1 MMKSEIRIMKEC
13 RMTNVEKRIV
23 AFVAILLPSLAL
35 AQSQGPGGTVVPVA
49 EAVTRIKAPEGFKV
63 SVFAAEPDIVQP
75 IASCIDDRGR
85 LWVGQCTSYPTW
97 AEKGNDKI
105 IIFEDTDGDGKFDKR
120 TVFADNLNYLT
131 GLQVAGDGVYVAS
144 APNLLYFEDKN
155 HDDKPDGP
163 PKVLLDG
170 WTAKGVHN
178 VICTLTWGPEGWLY
192 GGHGITAASS
202 VGKPGTPEDARTP
215 VGPGLWRYHP
225 KEDIFEYYCEG
236 TCNPWGVDY
245 NAQGHIFFSSS
256 VVPHMYHA
264 IQGAHYQRMFGHDF
278 NAYVYGQLKSITDHL
293 HWAGGD
299 WTSWTSSRG
308 GQGANGTAGGGHSH
322 CGLMIYQG
330 EGFPQEYR
338 GTPFLANIHGNRINN
353 DSLARSGS
361 GYVCSHRPDFLFMN
375 DRMSMGTSLQYGPD
389 GGVYYTDWYDGDECH
404 THKPDRTTG
413 RVYKITYQTSQ
424 PIARDLRELDDA
436 KLVELQTSNNEF
448 YVRHARRILQERGS
462 KRGVHEALM
471 KMLKDD
477 ADPVHRLRALWT
489 LHATEGL
496 NEETLMQQ
504 LGSEDEN
511 MRGWAIQLLCEMK
524 KPSESARSKFAQM
537 AVEDNSP
544 LVRLYL
550 AMALQRMPL
559 EQRWPIISKLVGHGE
574 DAKDQNLPLMYWYAI
589 EPLVPAD
596 NKRAVALMGQSK
608 VPIVREYI
616 TRRLTSSPTT
626 KPAGKIEDR

>member
-1 MMKSEIRIMKEC
+1 VKQIW
-13 RMTNVEKRIV
+13 
-23 AFVAILLPSLAL
+23 FILLMAGVAL
-35 AQSQGPGGTVVPVA
+35 AQNKGPGGTVVPA
-49 EAVTRIKAPEGFKV
+49 PEALGRIKAPDGFKV
-63 SVFAAEPDIVQP
+63 TVFAAEPDIVQP

-85 LWVGQCTSYPTW
+85 LWVAQCISYPTW
-97 AEKGNDKI
+97 KETGNDSI

-131 GLQVAGDGVYVAS
+131 GIQISGDGVYAAS
-144 APNLLYFEDKN
+144 APNLLYFQDKN

-170 WTAKGVHN
+170 WTYKGVHN

-192 GGHGITAASS
+192 GGHGITVSS
-202 VGKPGTPEDARTP
+202 LVGKPGTPDDARTP

-225 KEDIFEYYCEG
+225 KKDIFEYYCEG
-236 TCNPWGVDY
+236 TCNPWGIDY
-245 NAQGHIFFSSS
+245 NAEGHIFFSSS
-256 VVPHMYHA
+256 VVPHLWHA
-264 IQGAHYQRMFGHDF
+264 IQGAHYERMFGHDF
-278 NAYVYGQLKSITDHL
+278 DPYVYGQIKSITDHL

-308 GQGANGTAGGGHSH
+308 GQGGNAAAGGGHSH

-330 EGFPQEYR
+330 EGFPNGYR

-353 DSLARSGS
+353 DILARSGS
-361 GYVCSHRPDFLFMN
+361 GYVCSHRPDFMFMN

-413 RVYKITYQTSQ
+413 RIYKITYKTTE
-424 PIARDLRELDDA
+424 PIAKDLRELDDA

-448 YVRHARRILQERGS
+448 YVRHARRILQERGP
-462 KRGVHEALM
+462 KPAVHEALM
-471 KMLKDD
+471 TILQLDSN
-477 ADPVHRLRALWT
+477 PVHVLRALWA

-496 NEETLMQQ
+496 TEEQ
-504 LGSEDEN
+504 LLKMLDTGEEN
-511 MRGWAIQLLCEMK
+511 IRGWAIQLLAESK
-524 KPSESARSKFAQM
+524 KPSAAALKKFEQM
-537 AVEDNSP
+537 AEKDSSP

-550 AMALQRMPL
+550 AMALQRIPP
-559 EQRWPIISKLVGHGE
+559 EQRWPIISKLVSHGE

-596 NKRAVALMGQSK
+596 MTRAVALAGQSK

-616 TRRLTSSPTT
+616 TRRLASSPAV
-626 KPAGKIEDR
+626 KPAESK

>member
-1 MMKSEIRIMKEC
+1 VKQLW
-13 RMTNVEKRIV
+13 
-23 AFVAILLPSLAL
+23 FILMFASAAA
-35 AQSQGPGGTVVPVA
+35 AQSQGPGGKVVPVE
-49 EAVTRIKAPEGFKV
+49 EAVKRIKAPDGFKV
-63 SVFAAEPDIVQP
+63 TVFAAEPDIVQP

-85 LWVGQCTSYPTW
+85 LWVAQCISYPTW
-97 AEKGNDKI
+97 KETGNDSI

-131 GLQVAGDGVYVAS
+131 GIQISGDGVYVAS

-170 WTAKGVHN
+170 WTYKGVHN

-192 GGHGITAASS
+192 GGHGITVSS
-202 VGKPGTPEDARTP
+202 LVGKPGTPDDARTP

-225 KEDIFEYYCEG
+225 KKDIFEYYCEG

-256 VVPHMYHA
+256 VVPHLWHA
-264 IQGAHYQRMFGHDF
+264 IQGAHYERMFGHDF
-278 NAYVYGQLKSITDHL
+278 NPYVYGQLHTIADHL
-293 HWAGGD
+293 HWPTGD
-299 WTSWTSSRG
+299 WKTWTTSRG
-308 GQGANGTAGGGHSH
+308 NQGGNAEAGGGHSH

-330 EGFPQEYR
+330 EGFPDTYR

-353 DSLARSGS
+353 DQLARLGS
-361 GYVCSHRPDFLFMN
+361 GYVCSHRPDFMFMN

-413 RVYKITYQTSQ
+413 RVYKITYKTTE

-448 YVRHARRILQERGS
+448 YVRHARRILQERGP
-462 KRGVHEALM
+462 KPAVHEAL
-471 KMLKDD
+471 LKILQVDSN
-477 ADPVHRLRALWT
+477 PIHVLRAMWA

-496 NEETLMQQ
+496 IEEQ
-504 LGSEDEN
+504 LLKMLDTEEEN
-511 MRGWAIQLLCEMK
+511 IRGWAIQLLAESKRPSAAALKKFEEM
-524 KPSESARSKFAQM
+524 AQN
-537 AVEDNSP
+537 DSSP

-550 AMALQRMPL
+550 AMALQRTPL
-559 EQRWPIISKLVGHGE
+559 EQRWPIISKLILHAE

-596 NKRAVALMGQSK
+596 PKRAVALMSQTK

-616 TRRLTSSPTT
+616 TRRLTSSPSTRSAD
-626 KPAGKIEDR
+626 KNP